1 MMRRLSLGSRRKS
14 RSERISRKNISGFSG
29 QEYLFFSAAFAACAR
44 ETVRR
49 RDVNVTPQLVL
60 CVSMRDTRMH
70 GDVNSRLYVRSARAE
85 REEEEEEEDEERQTT
100 LEDINHPMATLSR
113 AHISDTQYARLWMS
127 IDVEIPHSYS
137 QHARTDPRDSGI
149 RFARSTGSM
158 VHACACFARR
168 TKNP

>member
-1 MMRRLSLGSRRKS
+1 
-14 RSERISRKNISGFSG
+14 
-29 QEYLFFSAAFAACAR
+29 
-44 ETVRR
+44 
-49 RDVNVTPQLVL
+49 VTPQLVL

-127 IDVEIPHSYS
+127 IDVEIPHPYS
-137 QHARTDPRDSGI
+137 LHARTGPRDSGI
-149 RFARSTGSM
+149 RYARSTGST
-158 VHACACFARR
+158 VHARVLVSARR
-168 TKNP
+168 TKNSSNSGIVTLVTYDVIFTL